1 MEELKK
7 EVESTLQDCIDAIPE
22 YEGSC
27 EGGDYINEGWIEAL
41 GYVLNHIDIIENGE
55 REVQNPIFDTYTYK
69 GE

>member
-22 YEGSC
+22 YEGSL

-55 REVQNPIFDTYTYK
+55 REVKNPIFDTYTYK